1 MRAII
6 TVCISCLAFNTYAVA
21 PRLTN
26 ILPTGGQRGTDVEVR
41 FTGQRLDDT
50 QEIVFYSP
58 GLSIAKMGENK
69 TNSLK
74 ATLRIAPDCPPG
86 EHPIRL
92 RTATGVSEIRTFWV
106 GVLTNAAEI
115 EPNSELTKAQRIELN
130 STVYGVIVSEDLDYF
145 VVSAE
150 KGQRLTAEIEG
161 MRLGRGAFDP
171 AITIQD
177 ATGNVL
183 VSAEDS
189 ALAMQD
195 PIVSVIAPAT
205 ADYLVLVRES
215 AFGGRDDYHYRLHV
229 GTFPRPTG
237 VYPPSGKA
245 GETVT
250 VKFVGDL
257 AGEFEQETKLP
268 VTPQEK
274 FGVFAR
280 TGTKPEARN
289 SKLET
294 KKSDELTAPSPN
306 WMRVTA
312 FPTALEIE
320 PNDTRESAAPARQA
334 PVVFNGILAK
344 PGDDDWFRFKAK
356 KGASLQVTV
365 FARRLRSPLDST
377 IQIVNAKGGSVAE
390 NDDAAGPDS
399 SLTFK
404 PEEDGDYA
412 LRVRD
417 HLKRGGPD
425 FVYCVEIAPVEP
437 TLTLKIPEIARN
449 DSQSRQYIA
458 VPRGNRFATLI
469 SAKRTGFSGDLALRI
484 HGLPNGVTLRAD
496 PLSAKTDSGPL
507 VFEATSDAAIGGR
520 LFDLVGVSTNQV
532 EGRFRNDI
540 DLVQGPNNTSY
551 YGTTVDK
558 LLVAVTEAAPFKVR
572 IVEPKVPLVQG
583 GSMDLRIEAERDPGF
598 DEPINVKMV
607 WNPPG
612 VTSLP
617 DVTIPK
623 GSNFVAYPLNA
634 KADADTRH
642 WKIAVLGSATNN
654 GGQLFVSSQL
664 AKLEVGS
671 PFLSGTITTSAVNP
685 GQSTNITVKLEQ
697 LIPFE
702 GKATIRLVGLP
713 EKVSVPEREIT
724 KHDQEVVFSIKVDP
738 TCPTGSH
745 KNLFCTVTLQRD
757 GEVIPHNL
765 GRGGIV
771 RIVPPRK
778 PAAMASK

>member
-1 MRAII
+1 MRAI
-6 TVCISCLAFNTYAVA
+6 TLLCVGGLAFNAHAVA

-26 ILPTGGQRGTDVEVR
+26 ILPAGGQRGTEVEVR

-50 QEIVFYSP
+50 KEVVFYTP
-58 GLSIAKMGENK
+58 GLSLVSMEPG
-69 TNSLK
+69 TNRVK
-74 ATLRIAPDCPPG
+74 ATLKIAADCPLG

-106 GVLTNAAEI
+106 GALTNLAEA
-115 EPNSELTKAQRIELN
+115 EPNTERAKAQRIPLN
-130 STVYGVIVSEDLDYF
+130 STIHGAIVSEDVDYF

-150 KGQRLTAEIEG
+150 KGQRLTAEIEA

-171 AITIQD
+171 VVTIQD
-177 ATGNVL
+177 PDGKVL
-183 VSAEDS
+183 VTAEDS

-195 PIVSVIAPAT
+195 SIASVVVSASG
-205 ADYLVLVRES
+205 DYVVQVRES
-215 AFGGRDDYHYRLHV
+215 SFGGRDDYHYRLHV
-229 GTFPRPTG
+229 GTFPRPLG
-237 VYPPSGKA
+237 IYPASGKA
-245 GETVT
+245 GETVK
-250 VKFVGDL
+250 VKFVGDA
-257 AGEFEQETKLP
+257 AGEFEQAVKLP
-268 VTPQEK
+268 LAPDEK
-274 FGVFAR
+274 FAVFASQS
-280 TGTKPEARN
+280 EM
-289 SKLET
+289 
-294 KKSDELTAPSPN
+294 APSPN
-306 WMRVTA
+306 WMRVTP
-312 FPTALEIE
+312 FPTALETE
-320 PNDTRESAAPARQA
+320 PNDTREQA
-334 PVVFNGILAK
+334 GAVRNSPIVFNGLLSK
-344 PGDDDWFRFKAK
+344 PGDDDWFRFHAR
-356 KGASLQVTV
+356 KGTSLQVTV

-377 IQIVNAKGGSVAE
+377 IQVVNAKGVSVGE

-404 PEEDGDYA
+404 PEEDGEYA

-425 FVYCVEIAPVEP
+425 FVYCVEIATVEP
-437 TLTLKIPEIARN
+437 SLTLKIPEVARN
-449 DSQSRQYIA
+449 DTQTRQYIA

-469 SAKRTGFSGDLALRI
+469 SAKRTGFSGDLAFRVD
-484 HGLPNGVTLRAD
+484 GLPDGLKLHAD
-496 PLSAKTDSGPL
+496 PLNAKTDSGPL
-507 VFEATSDAAIGGR
+507 VFEAASDAAVGGQ
-520 LFDLVGVSTNQV
+520 LLDLIGVSTNQV

-551 YGTTVDK
+551 YGTRVDK
-558 LLVAVTEAAPFKVR
+558 LLVAVTEPAPFRIR

-583 GSMDLRIEAERDPGF
+583 GSMDLRIEAERNAGF

-623 GSNFVAYPLNA
+623 GTNWIAYPLNA
-634 KADADTRH
+634 KSDADTRE
-642 WKIAVLGSATNN
+642 WKIAVTGSATHD

-671 PFLSGTITTSAVNP
+671 PFLAAKIETSAVNP
-685 GQSTNITVKLEQ
+685 GQSTNIVVKLEQ

-713 EKVSVPEREIT
+713 EKVSVPEQQIT
-724 KHDQEVVFSIKVDP
+724 KDDQQVVFGIQVDP

-745 KNLFCTVTLQRD
+745 KNLFCTVALHRD
-757 GEVIPHNL
+757 GEVIPHNV

-771 RIVPPRK
+771 RIVPPKK
-778 PAAMASK
+778 PAGLAKQ